1 MKRILAAFMAAM
13 LLVTLAGCKEA
24 PLPAVED
31 VTVYARKESN
41 TLAAEQGDWMVLR
54 SEKDGAP
61 GLLLYNKKEKTGR
74 FLLEGAYK
82 NPGLW
87 GNRVYFQAEDT
98 GDLYYFDLATAT
110 HQLLLV
116 AVEDYQIR
124 DGLLYY
130 TVAGALFTQRLD
142 LGIQKKVETGYG
154 VDDFWITDYG
164 VYYYTAEK
172 QLLMVLPHGSDGDR
186 IVCAPEGAV
195 LDVVTTKGAHLAF
208 IQKGEKG
215 SKGNIL
221 CTFDPADRVV
231 LSHLEGEFSA
241 LQLVGQKV
249 VVAEGAALY
258 AIDLSTDQKEDWG
271 GKEADSVQFLS
282 DCAVFYTGNES
293 SIRFYP
299 E

>member
-1 MKRILAAFMAAM
+1 MKRMFAALMAVL

-24 PLPAVED
+24 PLPTVED
-31 VTVYARKESN
+31 VTVCARKESN
-41 TLAAEQGDWMVLR
+41 TLAAAQGDWMVMR
-54 SEKDGAP
+54 SEREGVP

-74 FLLEGAYK
+74 FLLEGAYI
-82 NPGLW
+82 NPGLL

-110 HQLLLV
+110 QQLLLA

-130 TVAGALFTQRLD
+130 TVSGTLFTRRLD
-142 LGIQKKVETGYG
+142 LGVQKELSTGYG

-172 QLLMVLPHGSDGDR
+172 QLLMVLPHDSKGDR
-186 IVCAPEGAV
+186 IVCTAEADV
-195 LDVVTTKGAHLAF
+195 LDVVALEGARIAF
-208 IQKGEKG
+208 VQRGENG
-215 SKGNIL
+215 GKGNIL
-221 CTFDPADRVV
+221 CTFNPADRAV
-231 LSHLEGEFSA
+231 LRHLEGDFTA
-241 LQLVGQKV
+241 LQTVGKKV
-249 VVAEGAALY
+249 VLAEGKSLR
-258 AIDLSTDQKEDWG
+258 AIDLSTDEKEDWG
-271 GKEADSVQFLS
+271 GKEADSVQLFA

-299 E
+299 Q